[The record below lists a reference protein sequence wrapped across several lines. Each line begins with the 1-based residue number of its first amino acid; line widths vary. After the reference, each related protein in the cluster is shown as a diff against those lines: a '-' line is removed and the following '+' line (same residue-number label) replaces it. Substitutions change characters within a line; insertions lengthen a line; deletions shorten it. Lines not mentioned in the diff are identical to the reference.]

1 MRINDIIKATS
12 LVYGLP
18 LDIFTDSQRT
28 KRVSEAR
35 SVAIHVSRYMTGA
48 SSAELA
54 PYFNRESSTIRNHLL
69 SIEKKLAANDQRVA
83 KAVIAVT
90 KKLGEFHG

>member
-1 MRINDIIKATS
+1 MRIEDVIQATA

-18 LDIFTDSQRT
+18 LEIFKDSQRT
-28 KRVSEAR
+28 KRVAEAR
-35 SVAIHVSRYMTGA
+35 SVAVHVSRYMTGA

-83 KAVIAVT
+83 QAVIRVT
-90 KKLGEFHG
+90 KKLGELNE